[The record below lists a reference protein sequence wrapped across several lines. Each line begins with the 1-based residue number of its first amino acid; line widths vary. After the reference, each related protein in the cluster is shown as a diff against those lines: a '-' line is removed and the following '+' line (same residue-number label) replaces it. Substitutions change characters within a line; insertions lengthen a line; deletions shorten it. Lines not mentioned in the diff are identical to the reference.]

1 MPRTII
7 EPFKIKVIEPIKFTT
22 REQREKLLEKAHYN
36 PFYLDAADVMI
47 DWLTDSGTAAMSQ
60 EQWAGIMRADEAYAG
75 SASFLRLRSEVRDL
89 TGYNHFVPTHQG
101 RAAERILMTLIG
113 GPGKTVLANTHFDT
127 TRANVEFSGATAVDC
142 LTHAADDIRAD
153 EPFKGNMDLV
163 RLREEIERIGKD
175 NIGLVILTCTNN
187 SGGGQPVSMANI
199 KDVRAICKE
208 YGIPFFLD
216 ACRFAENAYFI
227 REREEGYADKG
238 LREIAQEMFRCADG
252 ATFSAKKDGIVN
264 MGGFLALHDDELSLR
279 ARNLLT
285 ITEGFPTYG
294 GMAGRDLEAMAIG
307 LREVLDHD
315 YMEYRIATVRYLC
328 EGLEELGVPV
338 VRPYGGH
345 AAYVDAAG
353 TLSHIPREKFPGQ
366 ALVNALYMV
375 GGVRAVEI
383 GSVMFG
389 EHADHELVRLALPR
403 RVYTQSHVDYVLEVF
418 EDLMKERDAIPG
430 YKITYEPKFLRHF
443 TAHFEQV
450 AP

>member
-1 MPRTII
+1 MSRTII
-7 EPFKIKVIEPIKFTT
+7 EPFKIKVVEPIKFTT
-22 REQREKLLEKAHYN
+22 REQREKLLKKAHYN

-60 EQWAGIMRADEAYAG
+60 EQWAGIMRGDEAYAG
-75 SASFLRLRSEVRDL
+75 SRSFLTLRSEVRDL

-101 RAAERILMTLIG
+101 RAAERILMTLVG
-113 GPGKTVLANTHFDT
+113 GPGKTVIANTHFDT
-127 TRANVEFSGATAVDC
+127 TRANVEFSGATAIDC
-142 LTHAADDIRAD
+142 LTHAADDISTEA
-153 EPFKGNMDLV
+153 PFKGNMDTE
-163 RLREEIERIGKD
+163 RLREEIERIGAD
-175 NIGLVILTCTNN
+175 NVALVILTVTNN
-187 SGGGQPVSMANI
+187 SGGGQPVSMENI
-199 KDVRAICKE
+199 RATRAVCKE
-208 YGIPFFLD
+208 YGVLFFLD

-227 REREEGYADKG
+227 QEREEGYRDKG
-238 LREIAQEMFRCADG
+238 LREIAQEMFRYADG
-252 ATFSAKKDGIVN
+252 CTFSAKKDAIVN

-294 GMAGRDLEAMAIG
+294 GMAGRDLEAIAIG
-307 LREVLDHD
+307 LREVLDQD

-328 EGLEELGVPV
+328 HGLEERGVPV

-345 AAYVDAAG
+345 AGYVDAG
-353 TLSHIPREKFPGQ
+353 KTLPHIPRAQFPGQ
-366 ALVNALYMV
+366 ALVNALFEI

-383 GSVMFG
+383 GAVMFG
-389 EHADHELVRLALPR
+389 EHADHDLVRLALPR

-418 EDLMKERDAIPG
+418 EDVMAEKDRIPG

-450 AP
+450 R